1 MARQDSYGRR
11 SVHTIGEVVR
21 CRGSAGVKRLPVR
34 VLYSGSEDGV
44 YRPYGQAPRAL
55 APVMSPKTHEERRAT
70 EPLTPSLYGRDWRN
84 GKEQKRCIADKQA
97 KTGHAH

>member
-44 YRPYGQAPRAL
+44 YRPYGQAPHNIARVL
-55 APVMSPKTHEERRAT
+55 TLKTHYERRAT
-70 EPLTPSLYGRDWRN
+70 EPLTPSLYGRDWRY
-84 GKEQKRCIADKQA
+84 GKERKR
-97 KTGHAH
+97 